1 MVNFEWVLVAACYL
15 LGSFPTALLVG
26 RIVGHDPTTEGSGN
40 PGATN
45 MFRIAGFGAGSTT
58 LFFDI
63 AKALIAA
70 IVGRLVGG
78 AELAAWC
85 GAAAVVGHIFP
96 ILRQSRGGKG
106 VACFG
111 GMTIG
116 AWPLIAPIGLILW
129 VGAAKLSGHS
139 FVGALVGV
147 PAVAIAT
154 MVTGR
159 STTEIAIAWALTVL
173 IIVRHHKNISTFLAN
188 RRTQ

>member
-1 MVNFEWVLVAACYL
+1 MNFEWVLVAACYL

-26 RIVGHDPTTEGSGN
+26 RIVGHDPTVEGSGN

-58 LFFDI
+58 LLFDI
-63 AKALIAA
+63 AKALAA
-70 IVGRLVGG
+70 ALIGRAVGG

-96 ILRQSRGGKG
+96 LLRQSRGGKG

-116 AWPLIAPIGLILW
+116 AWPLIAPIGLVLW
-129 VGAAKLSGHS
+129 VAAAKLSGHS
-139 FVGALVGV
+139 FFGAMIGV
-147 PAVAIAT
+147 PAVAIGT

-159 STTEIAIAWALTVL
+159 STTEIVIAWALTAL
-173 IIVRHHKNISTFLAN
+173 IIVRHRQNISAFLAD
-188 RRTQ
+188 RR